1 MNTPDIQQA
10 IDLRDESHRAADALG
25 AALGVLDPDTG
36 NNGAVVRPDLGMVLV
51 YAQTATHMLEAR
63 TTGRGQYRYRIN
75 RDIFEHAAD
84 IPAKYRKLGAVARA
98 VEESDTLVLRAI
110 ETRYAADLAGFV
122 ANEYRPAEARAEA
135 RAALEAHLARA

>member
-10 IDLRDESHRAADALG
+10 IDLRDAAHRAADALG

-36 NNGAVVRPDLGMVLV
+36 NNGAVVRPDLGMVIV

-98 VEESDTLVLRAI
+98 VEESDALTLRAI
-110 ETRYAADLAGFV
+110 ETRYAADLAGIV
-122 ANEYRPAEARAEA
+122 ANEYRPAETRAEA